1 MLTLHPRAN
10 CAFLAGLV
18 LLIITALAA
27 CAPADSG
34 APMASSSPASSLVT
48 VPTVALVS
56 PILSSPLPT
65 PSPTHIIA
73 ETMITAVVPEGLTK
87 EEAAALGAQVGT
99 GLIVGRLFNE
109 ATRRPAGGV
118 WLYLGEVIGPED
130 NPQVIFD
137 IGRAHVTI
145 SNDSGVFYFRDV
157 PPGRYAIVIWTPA
170 TSFLL
175 NQPNSEFTLLFSVA
189 ANEVKVLPDLTSP
202 IPY

>member
-1 MLTLHPRAN
+1 MLTFHPRAN
-10 CAFLAGLV
+10 RAFSAGLV
-18 LLIITALAA
+18 LLIIMALAA
-27 CAPADSG
+27 CASANSG

-48 VPTVALVS
+48 VPSVALVS

-65 PSPTHIIA
+65 PSPTHVIA

-145 SNDSGVFYFRDV
+145 SNDNGVFYFRDV